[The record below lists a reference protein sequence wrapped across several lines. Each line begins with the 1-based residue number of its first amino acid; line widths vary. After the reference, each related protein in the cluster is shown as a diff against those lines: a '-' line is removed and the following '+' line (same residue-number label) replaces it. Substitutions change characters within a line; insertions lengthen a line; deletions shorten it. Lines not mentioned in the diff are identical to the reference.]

1 MVTSRTLSS
10 AHWKDNRSLTTENRC
25 ALRSRWNWMNRLE
38 LDLHRQGDIYSSP
51 CYLHIFPNTVRPITE
66 LIEILCPHSRSV
78 SWRLYMGTT
87 SLDTS
92 IQCER
97 AFDHWRGSQQPS
109 LPILTPRPCSETRN
123 SFISK
128 KTFETR
134 TPWQNS
140 QEGFQF
146 VCLFLFFLVRAW
158 SQCRSIPSGSK
169 I

>member
-1 MVTSRTLSS
+1 MVTSRILSS
-10 AHWKDNRSLTTENRC
+10 AHWKDNRSLTTENQC

-51 CYLHIFPNTVRPITE
+51 CYLHIFPNTVWPITE
-66 LIEILCPHSRSV
+66 LIEIVCPHSRSV

-97 AFDHWRGSQQPS
+97 AFDHWRGSHSPHCQSSRPG
-109 LPILTPRPCSETRN
+109 LAPRPETALLVRRHLKQGLLDR
-123 SFISK
+123 IPRK
-128 KTFETR
+128 
-134 TPWQNS
+134 
-140 QEGFQF
+140 GFS
-146 VCLFLFFLVRAW
+146 LFACFCFFLVRAW